1 MYIFIYIQ
9 LYMVIMTMI
18 IVFLVLCDG
27 DPTLLGAR
35 MGLQENDQKGG
46 CFSESY
52 MASIVYLSVCFC
64 FRDIPRY
71 DIYIIYIYAVYLLV
85 CVSICV
91 CAKKCMSV

>member
-9 LYMVIMTMI
+9 LYMIIMTMI

-52 MASIVYLSVCFC
+52 MASIVYLSVAFVSVI
-64 FRDIPRY
+64 FLDMISTL
-71 DIYIIYIYAVYLLV
+71 YIYAVYLLV

-91 CAKKCMSV
+91 CAKKRMSV

>member
-1 MYIFIYIQ
+1 MI
-9 LYMVIMTMI
+9 IMTMI

-52 MASIVYLSVCFC
+52 MASIVYLSVAF
-64 FRDIPRY
+64 
-71 DIYIIYIYAVYLLV
+71 
-85 CVSICV
+85 VSVIFLD
-91 CAKKCMSV
+91 MIST

>member
-1 MYIFIYIQ
+1 MI
-9 LYMVIMTMI
+9 IMTMI

-52 MASIVYLSVCFC
+52 MASIVYLSVAFVSVI
-64 FRDIPRY
+64 FLDMISTL
-71 DIYIIYIYAVYLLV
+71 YIYAVYLLV

-91 CAKKCMSV
+91 CAKKRMSV

>member
-1 MYIFIYIQ
+1 
-9 LYMVIMTMI
+9 MI

-52 MASIVYLSVCFC
+52 MASIVYLSVAFVSVI
-64 FRDIPRY
+64 FLDMISTL
-71 DIYIIYIYAVYLLV
+71 YIYAVYLLV

>member
-1 MYIFIYIQ
+1 
-9 LYMVIMTMI
+9 MI

-52 MASIVYLSVCFC
+52 MASIVYLSVAFVSVI
-64 FRDIPRY
+64 FLDMISTL
-71 DIYIIYIYAVYLLV
+71 YIYAVYLLV

-91 CAKKCMSV
+91 CAKKSMSV

>member
-1 MYIFIYIQ
+1 MI
-9 LYMVIMTMI
+9 IMTMI

-52 MASIVYLSVCFC
+52 MASIVYLSVAFVSVI
-64 FRDIPRY
+64 FLDMISTL
-71 DIYIIYIYAVYLLV
+71 YIYAVYLLV

>member
-1 MYIFIYIQ
+1 MPRIIDVKLLWQKVFSKFNMTNFIQCIYIYIQ
-9 LYMVIMTMI
+9 LYMIIMTMI

-52 MASIVYLSVCFC
+52 MASIVYLSVAF
-64 FRDIPRY
+64 
-71 DIYIIYIYAVYLLV
+71 
-85 CVSICV
+85 VSVIFLD
-91 CAKKCMSV
+91 MIST

>member
-1 MYIFIYIQ
+1 MI
-9 LYMVIMTMI
+9 IMTMI

-52 MASIVYLSVCFC
+52 MASIVYLSVAFVSVI
-64 FRDIPRY
+64 FLDMISTL
-71 DIYIIYIYAVYLLV
+71 YIYMQYICLCVYPYV
-85 CVSICV
+85 YVQ
-91 CAKKCMSV
+91 KSV